1 MKKILIV
8 VASVLVS
15 VGTFGQGTVNFSN
28 VGPGLNAP
36 ITNVDKTTKL
46 AGDKY
51 KAELLVGSSASS
63 LTPVATTTFSTTPSA
78 AGLFLGGTV
87 VLAGQAGG
95 TTPFM
100 QVRAWDTTTGA
111 TYAAA
116 SIKGA
121 GAVFTLGAK
130 LGDPSAVPPTTPPAL
145 QGMASFSLVPEPSVI
160 ALALL
165 GGAAL
170 LLRRRK

>member
-15 VGTFGQGTVNFSN
+15 VGTFGQGTINFSN

-36 ITNVDKTTKL
+36 ISKADGTKL
-46 AGDKY
+46 SGDKY

-63 LTPVATTTFSTTPSA
+63 LTAVATSAFSSTASA
-78 AGLFLGGTV
+78 AGLFLGGSVT
-87 VLAGQAGG
+87 LAGQAGG
-95 TTPFM
+95 TSPFI

-116 SIKGA
+116 TTKGA
-121 GAVFTLGAK
+121 STVFVLGAK
-130 LGDPSAVPPTTPPAL
+130 LGDPSANPPTTPPAL
-145 QGMASFSLVPEPSVI
+145 LGMTSFSLVPEPSVI

-170 LLRRRK
+170 LMRRRK